1 MKELTVLTPTYNRA
15 KRLNKCYE
23 TLCKQTNKEFIWLI
37 IDDGSID
44 DTEKV
49 VAKWMTENK
58 IEIKYYKKLW
68 SNICRY

>member
-15 KRLNKCYE
+15 KLLNKCYE

-49 VAKWMTENK
+49 VA
-58 IEIKYYKKLW
+58 
-68 SNICRY
+68 

>member
-15 KRLNKCYE
+15 KLLNKCYE

-58 IEIKYYKKLW
+58 IEIKYYRKA
-68 SNICRY
+68 

>member
-15 KRLNKCYE
+15 KLLNKCYE

-58 IEIKYYKKLW
+58 IEIKWWKA
-68 SNICRY
+68 